1 MSGQITKYSMGYLM
15 HYSMSYSLGALAG
28 GALAGGAL
36 VYDET
41 RFGKHPAVPM
51 VPNGMGKRLKPFN
64 AAN

>member
-1 MSGQITKYSMGYLM
+1 MSGQITKYSMGYSM
-15 HYSMSYSLGALAG
+15 RYSMSYSQGALTAE
-28 GALAGGAL
+28 GAL

-41 RFGKHPAVPM
+41 EFGKHPAVPM

>member
-1 MSGQITKYSMGYLM
+1 MGYLM
-15 HYSMSYSLGALAG
+15 HYSMSYSL

>member
-28 GALAGGAL
+28 GAL

-41 RFGKHPAVPM
+41 RFGKHPAVPT